1 MRRTKKPVRH
11 TRGCNQQN
19 PDFRKLHRTKGPASS
34 TNTLKGKKKK
44 SIDGGICRLIESIT
58 VYGLDSNKLYKNYVL
73 VKSEKWNPD
82 WIFDGCEGPGFSERF
97 QIHC

>member
-44 SIDGGICRLIESIT
+44 ALMVES
-58 VYGLDSNKLYKNYVL
+58 VD
-73 VKSEKWNPD
+73 
-82 WIFDGCEGPGFSERF
+82 
-97 QIHC
+97 